1 LVTWDRTQL
10 RNPSHVSYINVG
22 ANSIGHMGQLYYNRL
37 TNNRIKSIA
46 LGTIMLLAFGLF
58 ILVINTVDKEV
69 LNIYQGL
76 IFSFVVIVA
85 TILLG
90 QNPFG
95 QVIETID
102 EKNIAT
108 YYKLGGQKIKYR
120 ILDKPKSVNIEQDS
134 TRYYCITFK
143 MPSGQ
148 SWIIEK
154 YPTMDEANERLLEFK
169 SVGLN

>member
-1 LVTWDRTQL
+1 MILVFL
-10 RNPSHVSYINVG
+10 I
-22 ANSIGHMGQLYYNRL
+22 
-37 TNNRIKSIA
+37 
-46 LGTIMLLAFGLF
+46 F
-58 ILVINTVDKEV
+58 ISVINTVDKDS

-85 TILLG
+85 TFLLG
-90 QNPFG
+90 QIPFG
-95 QVIETID
+95 QVIETD

-134 TRYYCITFK
+134 TRFYCITFK
-143 MPSGQ
+143 MPSGR
-148 SWIIEK
+148 SWTIEK

-169 SVGLN
+169 SLGLN